1 MPFVS
6 ALKEAPF
13 SSVKLARKP
22 VKEFTVEEYIR
33 TIVKAVRD

>member
-13 SSVKLARKP
+13 ASVKLARKP
-22 VKEFTVEEYIR
+22 VKEFTVEEYVYTIIR
-33 TIVKAVRD
+33 AARD